1 MKILNKILANQI
13 QEHIKKIKHRD
24 QVSFILEYECF
35 NTSKTV
41 TVIHHMNRLKVGEYA
56 IISLEEKKTD
66 FDKILHFFLTKA
78 LENSGTYLNTIK
90 PKYIARPHHPKQK
103 NLKALPLKRKKQ

>member
-1 MKILNKILANQI
+1 MKKVLNKILANQI

-56 IISLEEKKTD
+56 IISLEEKKNG
-66 FDKILHFFLTKA
+66 L
-78 LENSGTYLNTIK
+78 
-90 PKYIARPHHPKQK
+90 
-103 NLKALPLKRKKQ
+103 